1 MKQFLRIFLIL
12 VVIILIPVKVNASN
26 SKDVTVNSIIEDVYD
41 VEIIWDEMQYTYN
54 VSEKFVYD
62 DESREYKLER
72 KESWDSSK
80 GDITL
85 TNKSKYEVT
94 ANLEYK
100 GLNRFN
106 NIKGYFEKNELLLG
120 VNESV
125 STKLI
130 LEGKLESNI
139 RKFTTIG
146 DISIIIN

>member
-1 MKQFLRIFLIL
+1 MKKYIL
-12 VVIILIPVKVNASN
+12 SFILIISFFLVGNVNASN
-26 SKDVTVNSIIEDVYD
+26 TKDATVNSIIEDVYD

-106 NIKGYFEKNELLLG
+106 NIKGYFEKDELLLG

-139 RKFTTIG
+139 RRFTTIG

>member
-1 MKQFLRIFLIL
+1 MKRVWKIVFTISFFF
-12 VVIILIPVKVNASN
+12 IINVNASN
-26 SKDVTVNSIIEDVYD
+26 TKDATINSIIEDVYD
-41 VEIIWDEMQYTYN
+41 VEILWDEMQYTYKF
-54 VSEKFVYD
+54 SEKFVYD
-62 DESREYKLER
+62 DESHEYNLER

-139 RKFTTIG
+139 RRFTTIG

>member
-1 MKQFLRIFLIL
+1 MNRIYSFVILCLLLIT
-12 VVIILIPVKVNASN
+12 INVNASN
-26 SKDVTVNSIIEDVYD
+26 TKDATVNSIIEDVYD

-100 GLNRFN
+100 GLNKFN

-130 LEGKLESNI
+130 LEGELESNI
-139 RKFTTIG
+139 RMFTTIG

>member
-1 MKQFLRIFLIL
+1 MT
-12 VVIILIPVKVNASN
+12 KVNASN
-26 SKDVTVNSIIEDVYD
+26 TKDATVNSIIEDVYD

-54 VSEKFVYD
+54 ISEKFVYD
-62 DESREYKLER
+62 AESREYKLER
-72 KESWDSSK
+72 KESWNSSN

-106 NIKGYFEKNELLLG
+106 NIKGYFEKDKLLLD
-120 VNESV
+120 VNKSD

-130 LEGKLESNI
+130 LDGKLDSNI
-139 RKFTTIG
+139 RRFTRIG
-146 DISIIIN
+146 DISITIN

>member
-1 MKQFLRIFLIL
+1 MNKIIYSL
-12 VVIILIPVKVNASN
+12 IILFLLTFSINVNASTI
-26 SKDVTVNSIIEDVYD
+26 KDATVNSIIEDVYD
-41 VEIIWDEMQYTYN
+41 VEIFWDKMQYTYN

-72 KESWDSSK
+72 NESWDNSK

-106 NIKGYFEKNELLLG
+106 NIKGYFEKDELHLG
-120 VNESV
+120 INKSV

-130 LEGKLESNI
+130 LEGALESNI

-146 DISIIIN
+146 NVSITIN

>member
-1 MKQFLRIFLIL
+1 MKQILGIILIL
-12 VVIILIPVKVNASN
+12 VVAILIPFSVSASN
-26 SKDVTVNSIIEDVYD
+26 TKDVTVNSIIENVYD
-41 VEIIWDEMQYTYN
+41 VEILWDEMQYTYN

-72 KESWDSSK
+72 KESWGSSN

-100 GLNRFN
+100 GLDKFN
-106 NIKGYFEKNELLLG
+106 NIKGYFEENKLTLG
-120 VNESV
+120 VNKSV
-125 STKLI
+125 NTKLI
-130 LEGKLESNI
+130 LEGALQSDI

-146 DISIIIN
+146 NVSITIN

>member
-1 MKQFLRIFLIL
+1 MNRIYSFVILCLLLIT
-12 VVIILIPVKVNASN
+12 INVNASN
-26 SKDVTVNSIIEDVYD
+26 TKDATVNSIIEDVYD

-139 RKFTTIG
+139 RRFTTIG

>member
-26 SKDVTVNSIIEDVYD
+26 SKDVTVNSIIEDIYD
-41 VEIIWDEMQYTYN
+41 VEIIWDDMQYTYN

-106 NIKGYFEKNELLLG
+106 NIKGYFEKDELLLG

-139 RKFTTIG
+139 RRFTTIG

>member
-1 MKQFLRIFLIL
+1 MNKIIYSL
-12 VVIILIPVKVNASN
+12 IILFLLTLSINVNASN
-26 SKDVTVNSIIEDVYD
+26 TKDATVNRIIENVYD
-41 VEIIWDEMQYTYN
+41 VEILWDKMQYTYN

-72 KESWDSSK
+72 KESWDSSN

-100 GLNRFN
+100 GLDKFN
-106 NIKGYFEKNELLLG
+106 DIKGYFEENGLTLG
-120 VNESV
+120 VNKSV

-130 LEGKLESNI
+130 LEGALQSDV
-139 RKFTTIG
+139 RKSTTIG
-146 DISIIIN
+146 NVSITIN